1 MSSSNV
7 SISAITKKRQ
17 EKNQKNEKN
26 EKNEKNDKKE
36 YDPLFDNPIVQQV
49 RDSMS
54 PEDREKYDKI
64 GKELYD
70 SINFE
75 TGVPDETVNDVLA
88 QLKAMIES
96 GMHPS
101 YLSYEEKNFLEH
113 YMGKEWYLDF
123 GYLKNDLKPNC

>member
-7 SISAITKKRQ
+7 SISATKKRNQ
-17 EKNQKNEKN
+17 NEKNQKNEKN
-26 EKNEKNDKKE
+26 EKNQKKE
-36 YDPLFDNPIVQQV
+36 YDPLFDNPMVQQV
-49 RDSMS
+49 RESMS
-54 PEDREKYDKI
+54 AEDREKYDKI

-75 TGVPDETVNDVLA
+75 TGVPDETVNDVLE

-113 YMGKEWYLDF
+113 YMGKEWYTEF
-123 GYLKNDLKPNC
+123 GYLKNDLNRINL

>member
-7 SISAITKKRQ
+7 SISAATKKRHQ
-17 EKNQKNEKN
+17 NENEKN
-26 EKNEKNDKKE
+26 EKNEKKE
-36 YDPLFDNPIVQQV
+36 YDPLFDNPMVQQV
-49 RDSMS
+49 RESMS
-54 PEDREKYDKI
+54 AEDREKYDKI

-75 TGVPDETVNDVLA
+75 TGVPDETINDVLE

-113 YMGKEWYLDF
+113 YMGKEWYIEF
-123 GYLKNDLKPNC
+123 GYLKNDLNRINL